1 MDPTSS
7 NQFYPNTRFDTAA
20 RRAAGQVGKVRG
32 AYPDL
37 DGRYQINETIR
48 RVIDTLV
55 RELIDA
61 DGVSGQ

>member
-1 MDPTSS
+1 VDPTSS
-7 NQFYPNTRFDTAA
+7 NQFYPNTRIYTAA

-37 DGRYQINETIR
+37 DGHHLIHQAIR

-55 RELIDA
+55 RDLIDA